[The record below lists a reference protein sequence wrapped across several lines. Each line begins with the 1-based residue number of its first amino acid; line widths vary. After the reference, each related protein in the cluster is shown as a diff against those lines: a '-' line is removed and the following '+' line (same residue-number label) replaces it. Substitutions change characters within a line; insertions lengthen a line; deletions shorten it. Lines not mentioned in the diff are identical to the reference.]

1 MVGVKLAG
9 RVPADGKKSA
19 AKVYA
24 AMGQTMQAGASG
36 NDNPARVYAV
46 MGATGCGKTHFL
58 RQMLAT
64 PARTRTVI
72 WSPKEP
78 IDNYA
83 AMYPGSKVVA
93 TVGAVLQALKAAGA
107 GPVHIVFRPCLNRS
121 KDEAAFSAVCKIAM
135 HFRNLTF
142 IVDELHTVTKPS
154 WAPDGWSE
162 LVMMG
167 RGYGLEIFGL
177 SQRPASVDKDFF
189 SNLSMIHV
197 GRMNFDDDVKTV
209 ARACRVPADQ
219 VANLTGFQWIERNI
233 LTGKVTSG

>member
-1 MVGVKLAG
+1 MSQGG
-9 RVPADGKKSA
+9 NSNA

-24 AMGQTMQAGASG
+24 I
-36 NDNPARVYAV
+36 

-58 RQMLAT
+58 RKMLAR
-64 PARTRTVI
+64 PARKRTVI
-72 WSPKEP
+72 WSPKEA

-83 AMYPGSKVVA
+83 ALYPGSKVVT
-93 TVGAVLQALKAAGA
+93 TVGGILQGLKAAGK
-107 GPVHIVFRPCLNRS
+107 GPVHLVFRPSLNRA
-121 KDEAAFSAVCKIAM
+121 KDESAFSAVCKIAM
-135 HFRNLTF
+135 AFGNLTF

-209 ARACRVPADQ
+209 ARALRVTPDD
-219 VANLTGFQWIERNI
+219 VANMTGYQWIERDI
-233 LTGKVTSG
+233 LTGKVTRG

>member
-1 MVGVKLAG
+1 MSASGN
-9 RVPADGKKSA
+9 DNA

-24 AMGQTMQAGASG
+24 I
-36 NDNPARVYAV
+36 

-58 RQMLAT
+58 RKMLART
-64 PARTRTVI
+64 ARKRTLI
-72 WSPKEP
+72 WSPKEA

-83 AMYPGSKVVA
+83 ALYPGSKVVTTA
-93 TVGAVLQALKAAGA
+93 GGVLQALKAAGT
-107 GPVHIVFRPCLNRS
+107 GPLHVVFKPELNRAR
-121 KDEAAFSAVCKIAM
+121 DEKAFSAVCKFAM
-135 HFRNLTF
+135 AFGNLTF

-189 SNLSMIHV
+189 SNLSMIHC

-209 ARACRVPADQ
+209 ARALRVKPES
-219 VANLTGFQWIERNI
+219 VANLHGYGWIERNI
-233 LTGKVTSG
+233 LTGKTTQGQ